1 MVADGTRSRL
11 RVRGRS
17 TRRGSSSTCLTPR
30 TTQQIRWL
38 QTPRRS
44 HREEDQERP
53 GGQQHRHGLLCP
65 LKDVAH
71 GLGVPLTTAS
81 RRDTSGVQCRS
92 NLPQRRCTGLLGLSD
107 NGQDV
112 CRVSVSLSLYGGHCA
127 TPGHMELRIT
137 PAPVR
142 GKFDVLREIGNL
154 DEAAKL
160 LDASRARFPDDPAL
174 ASSHAELLEGKSD
187 WLSALSAYD
196 GVIKNF
202 PRAFGAR
209 LGRARIL
216 RRINKAPDALETY
229 SSLLAAQPYSA
240 AAQLGKAATLIELK
254 DFANA
259 EKLLQHPHTPKSLV
273 ARFDQFAGTRIL

>member
-1 MVADGTRSRL
+1 
-11 RVRGRS
+11 
-17 TRRGSSSTCLTPR
+17 
-30 TTQQIRWL
+30 
-38 QTPRRS
+38 
-44 HREEDQERP
+44 
-53 GGQQHRHGLLCP
+53 
-65 LKDVAH
+65 
-71 GLGVPLTTAS
+71 
-81 RRDTSGVQCRS
+81 
-92 NLPQRRCTGLLGLSD
+92 
-107 NGQDV
+107 
-112 CRVSVSLSLYGGHCA
+112 
-127 TPGHMELRIT
+127 MELRIT

-273 ARFDQFAGTRIL
+273 DWRKHLLMALMLQARNENKKSNSMFEFGMRKTPFVKIKRLYAAAFARQKLKNGEPSVAVRVVDAEPNEVSNVVRLHALAASGRKELALDAWGRIASNDANIELATEIARRFRVIDQLPRHDLAWIYNVEERALLLEAA